1 MKHLCHESR
10 LFLLALQFFTRLPL
24 QGLPYSPAWARDSV
38 RYWPW
43 TGVIVGGVSAGV
55 YALALLYLSQ
65 TVAVGLALLAGLLLT
80 GALHEDGLADLADAC
95 GVSPDRERMLAV
107 MRDSH
112 IGSFGVLALI
122 VSLGGRFVLLTALPA
137 DAVVLVM
144 LLAAVVSRGNA
155 LALLLYLPYARAEGK
170 AQVMAQRLSVAAF
183 IWALLPVFGLLA
195 LRPVLVW
202 AVLPL
207 LLLNAAA
214 GFWLRQRLGGQ
225 TGDALG
231 AVQQWSELL
240 FLLVSLVLIGY

>member
-1 MKHLCHESR
+1 MKRLRHEFI
-10 LFLLALQFFTRLPL
+10 LLLLALQFFTRLPL

-55 YALALLYLSQ
+55 YALALSCLPQ

-95 GVSPDRERMLAV
+95 GVSPNRERMLAV

-122 VSLGGRFVLLTALPA
+122 ISLGGRFVLLAALPA
-137 DAVVLVM
+137 DAVFFVM

-170 AQVMAQRLSVAAF
+170 AQAMAQGLSVRAF
-183 IWALLPVFGLLA
+183 VWALLPVLGLLA
-195 LRPVLVW
+195 VWPVLVW
-202 AVLPL
+202 ALLPL
-207 LLLNAAA
+207 LLLNAAV

-231 AVQQWSELL
+231 ALQQLSELL
-240 FLLVSLVLIGY
+240 FLLVAVVLLAA